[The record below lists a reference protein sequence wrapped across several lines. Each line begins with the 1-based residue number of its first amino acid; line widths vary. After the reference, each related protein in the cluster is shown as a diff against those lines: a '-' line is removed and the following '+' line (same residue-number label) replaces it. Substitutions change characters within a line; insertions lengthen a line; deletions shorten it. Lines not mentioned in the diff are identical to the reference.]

1 MKTINYIRR
10 LFKHLAIHH
19 YTYLSESAENFVKTE
34 AVISP
39 IVISDFNNN
48 IYSDTENIL
57 DYSATSIKANP
68 VKAYAKNSS
77 IAISSPLV
85 LLTGIQDIFSELRYM
100 SANPEK
106 NVIETEGIGYTFL
119 PELKKIY
126 AKIPATSVTYYAKT
140 GESLNMQILYLIKAE
155 KAEQISSDNTKAKA
169 YHMMF
174 IDEYKYTRID
184 QVKNMTVFDF
194 CINTF
199 NTFSY
204 SSYYDENGN
213 YHYVDDK
220 EELEKKLQH
229 EENEIIEVN

>member
-10 LFKHLAIHH
+10 LFKHLSIHH

-39 IVISDFNNN
+39 IVITDFNNN

-68 VKAYAKNSS
+68 VKTYAKSGS
-77 IAISSPLV
+77 IAIGGPLA
-85 LLTGIQDIFSELRYM
+85 LLTEVQDIFSELRYM
-100 SANPEK
+100 SANTEK

-119 PELKKIY
+119 PELKKVY
-126 AKIPATSVTYYAKT
+126 SKVPATAVAYYAKT
-140 GESLNMQILYLIKAE
+140 GEPLNMQKLHLIKAE
-155 KAEQISSDNTKAKA
+155 KDVQINNGNTKLKT
-169 YHMMF
+169 YHMML
-174 IDEYKYTRID
+174 IDEYEYTGID

-199 NTFSY
+199 NTY
-204 SSYYDENGN
+204 SNDE
-213 YHYVDDK
+213 K
-220 EELEKKLQH
+220 EALDRELRH
-229 EENEIIEVN
+229 EENEILEVN